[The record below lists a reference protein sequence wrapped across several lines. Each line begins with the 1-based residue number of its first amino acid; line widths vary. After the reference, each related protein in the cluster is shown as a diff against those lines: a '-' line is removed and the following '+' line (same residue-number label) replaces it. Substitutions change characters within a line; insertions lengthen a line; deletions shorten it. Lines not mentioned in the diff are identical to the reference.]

1 MQQLTIEDLRLINL
15 LSSRKYPKKS
25 LKPHASEG
33 EIVRYKEVKDK
44 LKSISQYFSDKYSSE
59 YGPFITSV
67 APERNDINRG
77 GKLLNV
83 WSTFFKGS
91 YNKQY
96 SAQISFVIEQGSPY
110 LNVGFYFGRA
120 SYRGSGS
127 EKEALESTLNK
138 IGKELSDVVTNNKN
152 YYDEYNSLFDLGFI
166 AYSNGIKTPDN
177 WLNSIKNS
185 PENSQITV
193 KIHPNELGVI
203 ENSILDFYISKII
216 FLMSTIN
223 YVNSANLKISPPTPE
238 QCAKRAERNILIGI
252 KGEEY
257 ILAYE
262 QKRLT
267 DLGISKNG
275 YPKHVALESTH
286 YGFDILSLDNTG
298 KDIFIEVK
306 TTTRLKE
313 DIHSKKFYITNN
325 ELNILNEN
333 KSNYILRR
341 VYDIENQPNFEDLDL
356 SETTREANGYIVKY

>member
-1 MQQLTIEDLRLINL
+1 MQQLTIEDLCLINL
-15 LSSRKYPKKS
+15 LSARKYPKKS
-25 LKPHASEG
+25 LKPHASEN
-33 EIVRYKEVKDK
+33 EIERFKKVKNK
-44 LKSISQYFSDKYSSE
+44 LKSISQYFSDKYNSE

-77 GKLLNV
+77 GRLLNV

-96 SAQISFVIEQGSPY
+96 SAQISFVVEQGSPY

-120 SYRGSGS
+120 SYRGSSS
-127 EKEALESTLNK
+127 EKDKLESNLNK
-138 IGKELSDVVTNNKN
+138 IGKELAYVVTNNEN
-152 YYDEYNSLFDLGFI
+152 YYNEYNSLFDLGFI
-166 AYSNGIKTPDN
+166 AYSNGVKTPDN
-177 WLNSIKNS
+177 WLKSIKDS

-193 KIHPNELGVI
+193 KVHPNELGVI
-203 ENSILDFYISKII
+203 ENSTLDFYISKII

-223 YVNSANLKISPPTPE
+223 YVNTINLKINPPTPE
-238 QCAKRAERNILIGI
+238 QSAKRAERNALIGI
-252 KGEEY
+252 KGERY
-257 ILAYE
+257 ILAHE
-262 QKRLT
+262 QKRLS

-286 YGFDILSLDNTG
+286 YGFDILSLDNAG
-298 KDIFIEVK
+298 NDIFIEVK

-313 DIHSKKFYITNN
+313 DIHSRKFYITNN

-341 VYDIENQPNFEDLDL
+341 VYDVENQPNFEDLDL
-356 SETTREANGYIVKY
+356 NEAIKEANGYIIKY